1 LVLGSVFL
9 FPTTAG
15 PGSREAEAVPL
26 SPWLIA
32 GVTLA
37 SLGFFGVALSAVARA
52 QRLRAKVSTADI
64 VGGRGRAKT
73 SLAPLGAVQIE
84 SELWTAI
91 ANGDAVI
98 EAGDEV
104 EVVAVDGLKLLVK
117 RVGGREP

>member
-1 LVLGSVFL
+1 
-9 FPTTAG
+9 
-15 PGSREAEAVPL
+15 
-26 SPWLIA
+26 
-32 GVTLA
+32 
-37 SLGFFGVALSAVARA
+37 
-52 QRLRAKVSTADI
+52 
-64 VGGRGRAKT
+64 
-73 SLAPLGAVQIE
+73 VQIE